1 MLIDPTGKMMG
12 MDVVLAYF
20 EVLPFSDILFKN
32 YIFPGFSLL
41 IVNGITNLIATF
53 LLLKKK
59 KSGIILGGIF
69 GITLMMWITIQ
80 FIIFPMNFM
89 STIYFIFGLIQAIT
103 GYMCYV
109 FYKQEKFN
117 IDLNSYKNININN
130 KEIVVYFSRMGYTK
144 KIAYEIANKSGAEI
158 LEITTNEMTKDTLGF
173 WWCGIFGMHGWS
185 MKINET
191 DKNLEKYDKVTICTP
206 IWVFGISAP
215 IKEFCKLYSGKLKQV
230 DYVLVHF
237 IKAKFNVIA
246 SEMDEL
252 LKIKHSGFK
261 SICTR
266 MGKIKKIDE

>member
-59 KSGIILGGIF
+59 KSGIILG
-69 GITLMMWITIQ
+69 
-80 FIIFPMNFM
+80 
-89 STIYFIFGLIQAIT
+89 
-103 GYMCYV
+103 
-109 FYKQEKFN
+109 
-117 IDLNSYKNININN
+117 
-130 KEIVVYFSRMGYTK
+130 
-144 KIAYEIANKSGAEI
+144 
-158 LEITTNEMTKDTLGF
+158 
-173 WWCGIFGMHGWS
+173 GIFGMHGWS